1 MREVTR
7 EYGVDLFWTK
17 HYADQ
22 LNGHI
27 EGPFIRLP
35 EEVQSGTCY
44 FLSVNEY
51 ITAYVTDVT
60 YNQSIIFHHRNKR
73 DDFVLLHF
81 DFTEGEAIF
90 ILDEVSEP
98 VGRWEY
104 NLAFLDS
111 SLDSD
116 YVIKEGSK
124 TYSIDIF
131 VSKEEIKR
139 QLSVFSQFEKHLA
152 AIFDPEQN
160 TIIRFER
167 STNKAWWIIEDLRN
181 ADQADPLYEILLRGT
196 VYYLLSDYMEQTLSQ
211 EVVIEKVVKEDL
223 VAIIDSQSYLIGALK
238 NSFPGIKELSD
249 RACMSE
255 TKYKALFK
263 KITGNSPNSFFLQNK
278 LFHAREMLAAGQYTI
293 AEVADQFNFTS
304 ASHFTDQFK
313 NCYGLIPTDYLN
325 HI

>member
-17 HYADQ
+17 DYADQ
-22 LNGHI
+22 LNGYI
-27 EGPFIRLP
+27 DGPFIRLP

-51 ITAYVTDVT
+51 ISTYVTDVT
-60 YNQSIIFHHRNKR
+60 YNQSLVFHHRNKR
-73 DDFVLLHF
+73 DDFLHLHYN
-81 DFTEGEAIF
+81 FTEGDAIF
-90 ILDEVSEP
+90 ILNDIAEP

-111 SLDSD
+111 SLDAD
-116 YVIKEGSK
+116 YIIREGSK

-131 VSKEEIKR
+131 ILKEEVQR
-139 QLSVFSQFEKHLA
+139 QLAVFPQFDQYLA

-160 TIIRFER
+160 TIVKFER
-167 STNKAWWIIEDLRN
+167 STNKAWFIIEELKKT
-181 ADQADPLYEILLRGT
+181 AQEDPLYQTLLKGT
-196 VYYLLSDYMEQTLSQ
+196 VYFLLADYMEQTLTA
-211 EVVIEKVVKEDL
+211 EVVIEKVVKKDL
-223 VAIIDSQSYLIGALK
+223 VAIIDSQSFLISVLK
-238 NSFPGIKELSD
+238 NTFPGIKELSD

-255 TKYKALFK
+255 TKYKTLFK
-263 KITGNSPNSFFLQNK
+263 KITGNSPNSFFLHNK
-278 LFHAREMLAAGQYTI
+278 LFHARDLLGSGQYTV
-293 AEVADQFNFTS
+293 AEVAAQFNFTS

-313 NCYGLIPTDYLN
+313 GLYGLIPTDYMN

>member
-7 EYGVDLFWTK
+7 EYGVDLFWAND
-17 HYADQ
+17 YAEQ
-22 LNGHI
+22 LNGFV

-35 EEVQSGTCY
+35 EAIQSGTCY
-44 FLSVNEY
+44 FLAINEF

-60 YNQSIIFHHRNKR
+60 YNQSIIFHHRNKK

-81 DFTEGEAIF
+81 NFTEGDAIF

-104 NLAFLDS
+104 NLAFMDS
-111 SLDSD
+111 SLDAD
-116 YVIKEGSK
+116 YIIKEGSK

-131 VSKEEIKR
+131 ISKEEMRR
-139 QLSVFSQFEKHLA
+139 QLAVFPQFQEYLT

-160 TIIRFER
+160 TIVRFER
-167 STNKAWWIIEDLRN
+167 STNKAWFIIEELRN
-181 ADQADPLYEILLRGT
+181 ADQEDALYEILLRGT
-196 VYYLLSDYMEQTLSQ
+196 VYYLLSDYMEQTLSD
-211 EVVIEKVVKEDL
+211 EILIEKVVKADL
-223 VAIIDSQSYLIGALK
+223 VAIIDSQSFLIAALK
-238 NSFPGIKELSD
+238 NTFPGIKELAD

-278 LFHAREMLAAGQYTI
+278 LFHAREMLGGGQFTV
-293 AEVADQFNFTS
+293 AEVADLFNFTS

-313 NCYGLIPTDYLN
+313 SLYGLIPTDYMN